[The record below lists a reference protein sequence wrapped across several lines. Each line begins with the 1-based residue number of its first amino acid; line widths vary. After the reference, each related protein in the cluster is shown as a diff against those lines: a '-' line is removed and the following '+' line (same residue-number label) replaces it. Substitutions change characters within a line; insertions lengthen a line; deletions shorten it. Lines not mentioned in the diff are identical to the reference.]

1 MRLMPRSAAAVV
13 RLVEELCERA
23 LECLEIEVKVEDLVD
38 RDRLGREGWLQ
49 LRLGNDL
56 LDLLDGASSDRQ
68 HHDERHL
75 ALGARDLQ
83 VEPLFLVAEDLYV
96 AAFQAPSA
104 DRAVVEPSS
113 VADELDD
120 AHRWHITPGEL
131 VRALLPLAFYARAAG
146 GANDR
151 PVDRARRQD
160 HAISG
165 LQLDP
170 PPIGFEV
177 KRDGTVDAVKD
188 LLVRMAVG
196 CVAITGSVRPRVAA
210 RGLTVQ
216 AGHEVLAHAPDS
228 KIAWVKPR
236 FLADC
241 NVGRLARWL
250 RALGYDASY
259 HARIGDAELV
269 REAAAESRVLL
280 TRDRDLTK
288 RRVIQTG
295 VVRAILIRDD
305 DVTAQLRQV
314 FTELGLE
321 LKEALTR
328 CIECNAEL
336 QSRVPAMVAERVP
349 PYVRRT
355 QSRYSECPE
364 CGRIYWAGTHWQ
376 RMREVLAG
384 L

>member
-1 MRLMPRSAAAVV
+1 MRRSAAAVV
-13 RLVEELCERA
+13 RLVDELCERA
-23 LECLEIEVKVEDLVD
+23 LEVLQIHVKVEDLVD
-38 RDRLGREGWLQ
+38 RDRLGRDHR
-49 LRLGNDL
+49 LRLGNGL
-56 LDLLDGASSDRQ
+56 LDLLDRAARDRQ
-68 HHDERHL
+68 HDDERHL
-75 ALGARDLQ
+75 ALRARHLQ
-83 VEPLFLVAEDLYV
+83 VESLLFVAEDLDV
-96 AAFQAPSA
+96 AAFEAASA
-104 DRAVVEPSS
+104 DRAVVEAGS

-120 AHRWHITPGEL
+120 AHRWPIL
-131 VRALLPLAFYARAAG
+131 RRANSATRVLALAFYACAAG
-146 GANDR
+146 WPDHCG
-151 PVDRARRQD
+151 VDRARGQH
-160 HAISG
+160 HAVSG
-165 LQLDP
+165 SQLDP
-170 PPIGFEV
+170 LRVLRLEYE
-177 KRDGTVDAVKD
+177 RDRSIDAVED
-188 LLVRMAVG
+188 LLVRVAVRR
-196 CVAITGSVRPRVAA
+196 VTIARSVGPGVAA
-210 RGLTVQ
+210 GRL
-216 AGHEVLAHAPDS
+216 AAKSLHEVFAGRPASDS
-228 KIAWVKPR
+228 KIASVKPR

-259 HARIGDAELV
+259 HPRIGDAELV

-305 DVTAQLRQV
+305 EVTAQLRQV
-314 FTELGLE
+314 FKELGLE

-336 QSRVPAMVAERVP
+336 QSRVASTVAERVP
-349 PYVRRT
+349 PYVRQT
-355 QSRYSECPE
+355 QSRYSECPG

>member
-1 MRLMPRSAAAVV
+1 MMLIAKAILRREPLAPALDA
-13 RLVEELCERA
+13 RA
-23 LECLEIEVKVEDLVD
+23 SNRPDLRGV
-38 RDRLGREGWLQ
+38 
-49 LRLGNDL
+49 
-56 LDLLDGASSDRQ
+56 DGAGGQ
-68 HHDERHL
+68 HHAFTGCQLEAPTLSLEDESD
-75 ALGARDLQ
+75 GA
-83 VEPLFLVAEDLYV
+83 V
-96 AAFQAPSA
+96 
-104 DRAVVEPSS
+104 
-113 VADELDD
+113 
-120 AHRWHITPGEL
+120 
-131 VRALLPLAFYARAAG
+131 
-146 GANDR
+146 
-151 PVDRARRQD
+151 
-160 HAISG
+160 HAI
-165 LQLDP
+165 Q
-170 PPIGFEV
+170 
-177 KRDGTVDAVKD
+177 D
-188 LLVRMAVG
+188 LLVTMAVG
-196 CVAITGSVRPRVAA
+196 RITVSRPVRPRVAA
-210 RGLTVQ
+210 ARLSAEPRHQLVGS
-216 AGHEVLAHAPDS
+216 GHWHDS
-228 KIAWVKPR
+228 KIAVVKPR

-305 DVTAQLRQV
+305 EVTKQLRQV
-314 FTELGLE
+314 FAELGLE

-336 QSRVPAMVAERVP
+336 QSRVPATVAERVP
-349 PYVRRT
+349 PYVRLT
-355 QSRYSECPE
+355 QSRYSECPN